1 MNNKSVRNNGADALR
16 QERES
21 LEAAQA
27 ALTAASEG
35 DRVTALCAHEKAKAL
50 SIEAE
55 ALRSTELSHTIGA
68 GGEVHHHSLNLPH
81 PNTKI
86 AADTLLHPNS
96 VNIGA
101 SAERLCLLEAAG
113 VSQLAVDAAE
123 TISAAN
129 SLEKMLAHQLALCH
143 DTAFKTMHQAS
154 ERPDNVPDQT
164 RLINSATRLLK
175 CYQDGLLALH
185 KIRSGNRQTMVVQ
198 HVNVSDGGQAVV
210 TGEAGHHLGAST
222 KNDR

>member
-1 MNNKSVRNNGADALR
+1 MARRGEKALKK
-16 QERES
+16 QRES
-21 LEAAQA
+21 LDGRRA
-27 ALTAASEG
+27 ALLAAEQG
-35 DRVTALCAHEKAKAL
+35 DRLTALCEHEV
-50 SIEAE
+50 AE
-55 ALRSTELSHTIGA
+55 ASQKEAIVLRHTKDVPEMRA
-68 GGEVHHHSLNLPH
+68 GGEVAPEPSG
-81 PNTKI
+81 
-86 AADTLLHPNS
+86 AAVTSETLLNPDAVS
-96 VNIGA
+96 IGA
-101 SAERLCLLEAAG
+101 SAQRLALLEITG
-113 VSQLAVDAAE
+113 VSEIAVDAAE